1 MGEAVGSGVGA
12 MMAEIMKEM
21 CLGPGGY
28 TLSYVYTIMKNELS
42 CFRFDKQ
49 AGTARSSNVD
59 IKT

>member
-1 MGEAVGSGVGA
+1 
-12 MMAEIMKEM
+12 MAQIMKEM

-28 TLSYVYTIMKNELS
+28 TLSYVYTMMNNELS

-59 IKT
+59 IGGN